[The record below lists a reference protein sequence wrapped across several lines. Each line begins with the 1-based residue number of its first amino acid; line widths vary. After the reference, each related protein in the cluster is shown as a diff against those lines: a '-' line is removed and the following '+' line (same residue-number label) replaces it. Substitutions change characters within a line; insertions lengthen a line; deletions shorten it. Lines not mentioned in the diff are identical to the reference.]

1 MLPANDKQNKT
12 PSQKRNPLRTGTRIV
27 LLIIIAALLGIII
40 WQWNYMLRYED
51 EINSRKK
58 QDSIE
63 NAKKEK
69 EKDWDKEILY

>member
-1 MLPANDKQNKT
+1 MSPVKDKQDKL
-12 PSQKRNPLRTGTRIV
+12 PPQKRNPLRTGTRIV

-69 EKDWDKEILY
+69 EKDWDEEILY